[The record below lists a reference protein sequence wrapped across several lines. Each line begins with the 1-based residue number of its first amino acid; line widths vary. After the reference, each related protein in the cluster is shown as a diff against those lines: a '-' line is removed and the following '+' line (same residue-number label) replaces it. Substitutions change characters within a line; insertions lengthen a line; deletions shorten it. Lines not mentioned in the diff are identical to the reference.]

1 MKRLVSVVITLSL
14 MVVLFAG
21 VAWAKPSEENN
32 GKNKILTLE
41 MKQKAAHPNNN
52 QGKNGADE
60 ENNFTDVK
68 GHWANSIITKMT
80 QKGIFK
86 GYEDGSFRPD
96 DPITELET
104 VALADRITEEE
115 NDEEDMEL
123 EEEEIGDIPGWAKKS
138 VQEAVYKGVINLNR
152 FHSQKQCE
160 RVQAAVIIAKSMGLT
175 PVDAFSLPFK
185 DGILISPEDAGY
197 IMALYNEGI
206 ISGTPDGKFNPNKHI
221 TRAEMAVI
229 LANID
234 AEDEEE
240 AGLTDEDTGTGDAED
255 TGDTEDDGDTG
266 DADDDDAEEDS
277 DNDDTED

>member
-1 MKRLVSVVITLSL
+1 MGLKRLVSVVISL
-14 MVVLFAG
+14 MLIGVLCTGA
-21 VAWAKPSEENN
+21 AWAKANEKDK
-32 GKNKILTLE
+32 GKKNIVTHELKD
-41 MKQKAAHPNNN
+41 KAYHSNFDKD
-52 QGKNGADE
+52 KNGADT

-86 GYEDGSFRPD
+86 GYDDGSFHPD

-104 VALADRITEEE
+104 VALADRITGEESEEE
-115 NDEEDMEL
+115 GLES
-123 EEEEIGDIPGWAKKS
+123 EEEELGDIPGWAKKS
-138 VQEAVYKGVINLNR
+138 VREAVYKGAINLNR

-175 PVDAFSLPFK
+175 PADAFSLPFK

-197 IMALYNEGI
+197 VMALYNAGI

-234 AEDEEE
+234 AENEEE
-240 AGLTDEDTGTGDAED
+240 SSLTDEGTGTGDDGVAE
-255 TGDTEDDGDTG
+255 DTEDDGDTG
-266 DADDDDAEEDS
+266 DTDD
-277 DNDDTED
+277 DDTED